1 MKTAYLCFL
10 KIFTLAHASH
20 YAKVGNSWWGTFV
33 SGELSEIFNN
43 FLTANSPYGNGTSS
57 NSPIIALGESWA
69 YHIGHSFTAA
79 RYGTLSPQ
87 FNEQGIGYINNN
99 PVAGLN
105 SNINLLEDFN
115 PRRTVDDPFW
125 WIPKGLYYDL
135 IDNRNDLTANPLN
148 VRVPLNDNVTGY
160 TNLQFFNAL
169 DGDINNLPAYRV
181 RLLGENGNNQ
191 AAGVN
196 TIFTFYGY

>member
-1 MKTAYLCFL
+1 
-10 KIFTLAHASH
+10 
-20 YAKVGNSWWGTFV
+20 VGNSWWGTFV

-79 RYGTLSPQ
+79 RYGIASPR
-87 FNEQGIGYINNN
+87 FVEQIRNYDNDF
-99 PVAGLN
+99 PVIGLN
-105 SNINLLEDFN
+105 SNLNLLEDFN

-135 IDNRNDLTANPLN
+135 IDNRNDNTAVIPP
-148 VRVPLNDNVTGY
+148 RVLLIDNVVGY

-169 DGDINNLPAYRV
+169 DADINNLPSYRV
-181 RLLGENGNNQ
+181 RLLSENANNQ